1 MQWYSPL
8 EDEDYDLSVQSQPH
22 RERLV
27 WIGNDECL
35 LLCDMG
41 SGYVV
46 SKGAHGHD
54 EWHDLSRNHSRGSGD
69 EAFFG
74 IVRSMFRDVQP
85 SLLEWQLHV

>member
-41 SGYVV
+41 IVGMLCQKVRTDTTSGMTCLEIIPGEAMMKP
-46 SKGAHGHD
+46 S
-54 EWHDLSRNHSRGSGD
+54 SG
-69 EAFFG
+69 
-74 IVRSMFRDVQP
+74 
-85 SLLEWQLHV
+85 L